1 MTTNLTQSDITRR
14 NHRRAVR
21 FFWAWLILATWVS
34 LAGNVAH
41 ACLTA
46 EPGTRWLAGCV
57 AAVPPTVL
65 LLAVH
70 GLAVLAKATASGA
83 VYRAS
88 LAATGALALGAFVLS
103 FAALRDLAII
113 AGIRP
118 GLALVLPLVIDL
130 AIGVATLALVAI
142 GDKPAR
148 RTRNP
153 TRSEGATAAPSAITA
168 TSDRD
173 AATTKRAAAAL
184 TDRGS
189 AAPSATECAVP
200 SADDPNRELAATLIA
215 EKVTRKPVEVVA
227 RILAAHNSGD
237 PLNRIAK
244 NVGVHHSAVSRII
257 GAAAAHRQRTL
268 AAV

>member
-1 MTTNLTQSDITRR
+1 MSTLAEVTQR

-21 FFWAWLILATWVS
+21 FFWTWLILATWVS

-41 ACLTA
+41 AWLMA
-46 EPGTRWLAGCV
+46 EPATRWLAGSV

-65 LLAVH
+65 ILSVH

-83 VYRAS
+83 VYRVAVAATTA
-88 LAATGALALGAFVLS
+88 LAAGAFILS
-103 FAALRDLAII
+103 FVALRDLAVI

-118 GLALVLPLVIDL
+118 GLAPVLPLVIDL

-148 RTRNP
+148 RTPNA
-153 TRSEGATAAPSAITA
+153 TRSAGATAAPSAITA
-168 TSDRD
+168 ISKGDAPIATPASVAITDRD
-173 AATTKRAAAAL
+173 NAT
-184 TDRGS
+184 
-189 AAPSATECAVP
+189 PSEAESAVP
-200 SADDPNRELAATLIA
+200 SADDPNRELAATLVA
-215 EKVTRKPVEVVA
+215 EKVTRQPVEVVA
-227 RILAAHNSGD
+227 RILAAHDSGD
-237 PLNRIAK
+237 ALNRIAK

>member
-1 MTTNLTQSDITRR
+1 
-14 NHRRAVR
+14 
-21 FFWAWLILATWVS
+21 
-34 LAGNVAH
+34 
-41 ACLTA
+41 
-46 EPGTRWLAGCV
+46 
-57 AAVPPTVL
+57 VPPIAL
-65 LLAVH
+65 LLSVH

-83 VYRAS
+83 VYCAAV
-88 LAATGALALGAFVLS
+88 AATGALAAGAFILS
-103 FAALRDLAII
+103 FVALRDLAVI

-118 GLALVLPLVIDL
+118 GLAPVLPLVIDL
-130 AIGVATLALVAI
+130 AIGVATLAIVAI

-148 RTRNP
+148 HTRNA
-153 TRSEGATAAPSAITA
+153 THSAGATAAPSVITA
-168 TSDRD
+168 TSKRDAPTATPASVAMADRD
-173 AATTKRAAAAL
+173 NATTSDKQ
-184 TDRGS
+184 S
-189 AAPSATECAVP
+189 AIP

-244 NVGVHHSAVSRII
+244 TVGVHHSAVSRII

>member
-1 MTTNLTQSDITRR
+1 MSTLAEVTQR

-21 FFWAWLILATWVS
+21 FFWTWLVLATWVS

-41 ACLTA
+41 AWLTA
-46 EPGTRWLAGCV
+46 DPGARWLAGSV

-83 VYRAS
+83 VYRSAVV
-88 LAATGALALGAFVLS
+88 ATGALAVGAFILS
-103 FAALRDLAII
+103 FVALRDLAVI

-118 GLALVLPLVIDL
+118 GLAPVLPLVIDL
-130 AIGVATLALVAI
+130 SIGVATLALVAV

-148 RTRNP
+148 RIRNATRG
-153 TRSEGATAAPSAITA
+153 REATAAPGAITA
-168 TSDRD
+168 TSKRD
-173 AATTKRAAAAL
+173 APIATQAAVAMM
-184 TDRGS
+184 DRGG

-227 RILAAHNSGD
+227 RILAAHNSGS

-244 NVGVHHSAVSRII
+244 TVGVHHSAVSRII
-257 GAAAAHRQRTL
+257 GAAAAHHQRTL